1 MKILYGLLLMLVA
14 GGCPQEDIALA
25 SVSYEAV
32 SRGFYYKSQLL
43 EDEILVQR
51 GRKTDKEKYDC
62 KASQW
67 KQLKRL
73 VVEIDPEIITEL
85 EPTSTRSHYDGAT
98 IASITVE
105 VNGKT
110 YQSNS
115 FDHGNPPKELKPLV
129 DYVLKL
135 SETVD
140 SP

>member
-1 MKILYGLLLMLVA
+1 MKILYGLLLILVA

-32 SRGFYYKSQLL
+32 SRGFYYKSQLV

-51 GRKTDKEKYDC
+51 GRKTDKEKYSC
-62 KASQW
+62 KASHW
-67 KQLKRL
+67 KQLKKL
-73 VVEIDPEIITEL
+73 VTEIDPELITEL
-85 EPTSTRSHYDGAT
+85 EAPSTKSHYDGAA

-115 FDHGNPPKELKPLV
+115 FDHGNPPEVLKPLV

>member
-1 MKILYGLLLMLVA
+1 MKILYGLLLILVA

-32 SRGFYYKSQLL
+32 SRGFYYKSQLV

-51 GRKTDKEKYDC
+51 GRKTDKEKYSC
-62 KASQW
+62 KASHW
-67 KQLKRL
+67 KQLKKL
-73 VVEIDPEIITEL
+73 VAEIDPELITEL
-85 EPTSTRSHYDGAT
+85 EAPSAKSHYDGAA

-115 FDHGNPPKELKPLV
+115 FDHGDPPEVLKPLV